1 MRKKS
6 GIAAPQESSL
16 KPGDYIPCLY
26 LPHASA
32 TSQKLLI
39 YFHANAEDIGLATEL
54 LNFVREMLKV
64 NVLAM
69 EYPGYGI
76 YRGEPDAD
84 QIAQDALNIYDY
96 LTIVLGVKEEN
107 IILFGRSIGSGAASF
122 LAGRRKPC
130 ALLLMSPFK
139 CIREIIKE

>member
-1 MRKKS
+1 M
-6 GIAAPQESSL
+6 
-16 KPGDYIPCLY
+16 
-26 LPHASA
+26 
-32 TSQKLLI
+32 

-64 NVLAM
+64 NVIAM

-76 YRGEPDAD
+76 YKGEPDSN
-84 QIAQDALNIYDY
+84 QISQDALNVFDY

-122 LAGRRKPC
+122 LAARRKPC

-139 CIREIIKE
+139 NIREIIKE